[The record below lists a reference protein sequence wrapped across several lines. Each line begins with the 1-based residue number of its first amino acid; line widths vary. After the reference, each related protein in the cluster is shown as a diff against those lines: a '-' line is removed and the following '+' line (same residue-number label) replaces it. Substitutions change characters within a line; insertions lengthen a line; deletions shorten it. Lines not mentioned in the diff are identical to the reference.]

1 MADRSQRHGIRPG
14 DLRIT
19 TLTPALARQCATL
32 ERIAFPHA
40 DPSDLLSEN
49 DILAYA
55 KIFPQGFFVALDE
68 ARVVGQAAGIFLDF
82 DFGHPQHS
90 LAGITGQNQCASHD
104 AAGEWYYGT
113 DIAVH
118 PDYRRLGIGRRLY
131 ELRKDLVRSSHK
143 RGILAGGHIPGYADH
158 KQWMSAKEY
167 AAKVVAGDLYDP
179 TLSFQIANGFEVR
192 GVLENYVKDEATDGW
207 SVLIAWENP
216 EFRAEPGQRQRPR

>member
-1 MADRSQRHGIRPG
+1 MRF
-14 DLRIT
+14 T
-19 TLTPALARQCATL
+19 TLVPALAGQCAAL
-32 ERIAFPHA
+32 ESIAFPHA
-40 DPSDLLSEN
+40 DPSDLLGEH

-55 KIFPQGFFVALDE
+55 RIFPQGFFVVLDE
-68 ARVVGQAAGIFLDF
+68 VRVVGQAAGIFLDF
-82 DFGHPQHS
+82 DFGHPQHT

-143 RGILAGGHIPGYADH
+143 RGILAGGHIPGYAAH
-158 KQWMSAKEY
+158 KHQMTAEEY
-167 AAKVVAGDLYDP
+167 VAKVVAGELYDP
-179 TLSFQIANGFEVR
+179 TLSFQIDNGFAVR
-192 GVLENYVKDEATDGW
+192 GVLQNYVKDAATGGW

-216 EFRAEPGQRQRPR
+216 DFRAAQASDKLRNEHGA